1 MHFDLALRHM
11 MKSQGSIQSE
21 KFFRLITGEKHPL
34 GNLAVLRE
42 FGDASVIEEAVVP
55 LMNVASPAAVVL
67 MADVNDAITG
77 YMTAKGFARAEPMPA
92 MAVDIASLMPTK
104 PPEGYDLVKVLSP
117 EVGTAW
123 ADALSAGYELPRGL
137 ARLFSPEL
145 HGTSA
150 APDAALQFFG
160 IQREGKMVATSMLYL
175 ANGIA
180 GIYCVATLPEE
191 RGRGL
196 GAHVTAEALRAAN
209 RIGYEV
215 GVLQSSASGHSVYL
229 ALGFRDYASIPM
241 FVRMPN

>member
-1 MHFDLALRHM
+1 MHLDLALRHM

-34 GNLAVLRE
+34 GNLAILRE
-42 FGDASVIEEAVVP
+42 FGDASVIEEAVAP
-55 LMNVASPAAVVL
+55 LMNVSNPVSVVF

-77 YMTAKGFARAEPMPA
+77 HMTAKGFSKAEPIPA
-92 MAVDIASLMPTK
+92 MAIDIASLTPTK

-123 ADALSAGYELPRGL
+123 ANALSAGYDLPRGL

-145 HGTSA
+145 HGASA

-229 ALGFRDYASIPM
+229 ALGFRNYASIPM